1 MAEPKDSNKKN
12 NKKKRKHLDSSIL
25 EVRSEAALSSQELQ
39 ERGTVDFPAAATNVQ
54 EGELNNNN
62 KEEEKMRRRKKKKK
76 NQGKE
81 QEEKEKDDDGNGTT
95 QREIEEDAAP
105 SEDSKSFTI
114 SMAVA
119 GSIVDNAQSMSL
131 ASRVCLCYLRKI
143 AREVQWQS
151 GIDVVNTLLM
161 L

>member
-12 NKKKRKHLDSSIL
+12 NKKKRKHLDSPIP

-39 ERGTVDFPAAATNVQ
+39 ERGTVAFPAAATNVQ
-54 EGELNNNN
+54 EGEINNDN
-62 KEEEKMRRRKKKKK
+62 KEEEKTRRRKKKKKK

-81 QEEKEKDDDGNGTT
+81 KEEKEKDDYGNGTT
-95 QREIEEDAAP
+95 QREIGEDAAS

-131 ASRVCLCYLRKI
+131 ASRVCLCFLRK
-143 AREVQWQS
+143 
-151 GIDVVNTLLM
+151 
-161 L
+161 